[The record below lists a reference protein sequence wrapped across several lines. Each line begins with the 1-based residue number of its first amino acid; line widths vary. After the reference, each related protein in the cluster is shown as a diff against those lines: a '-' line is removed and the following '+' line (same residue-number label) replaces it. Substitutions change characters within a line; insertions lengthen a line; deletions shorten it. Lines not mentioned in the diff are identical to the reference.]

1 MAHSTNV
8 TRFGFRALSSKRG
21 HTIGRKRQKRRW
33 SESPSREI
41 LRGEFERKLPKCFR
55 KLREKNRIGNFFP
68 LFLSWLEK
76 TSEEIFFP
84 EATASKN
91 SSMENE
97 IKFNFSLDKQFPGG
111 ETEKTLIEP
120 LSDFQ
125 VMKSYSTE
133 AFSPGTSGSWLQP
146 CNFATYY
153 FLHLFLTINFPHSPG
168 LSTAH
173 FRED

>member
-1 MAHSTNV
+1 M
-8 TRFGFRALSSKRG
+8 FSKAPG
-21 HTIGRKRQKRRW
+21 KKT
-33 SESPSREI
+33 ESGI
-41 LRGEFERKLPKCFR
+41 
-55 KLREKNRIGNFFP
+55 FFP

-76 TSEEIFFP
+76 TSEEIFVP

-91 SSMENE
+91 RSMENE

-153 FLHLFLTINFPHSPG
+153 FWHLFLTTNFPHSPG